1 MASKLSLANV
11 PLFIGGLFMVYLAVL
26 DETLFNFI
34 LDNTVQN
41 QFTIALATTVAAALP
56 MFFAVGFIK
65 RTILRRWQTIY
76 YYEKMLM
83 GQSFWILTIILLG
96 AITFIIIVEEGVH
109 QYSSEILSV
118 TNSKFHHFFRIFS
131 ISGGSKPKKHNLIGM
146 LIKLIQ
152 WEFVSVVVL

>member
-96 AITFIIIVEEGVH
+96 AITLIIIVEEGIH
-109 QYSSEILSV
+109 QLNAPV
-118 TNSKFHHFFRIFS
+118 VAGCTLFS
-131 ISGGSKPKKHNLIGM
+131 IYLVIYSLNTRQKYYP
-146 LIKLIQ
+146 
-152 WEFVSVVVL
+152 

>member
-1 MASKLSLANV
+1 MISYSNKRTLASI

-34 LDNTVQN
+34 LDNTVQD
-41 QFTIALATTVAAALP
+41 QFTIALATTIAAAFP

-96 AITFIIIVEEGVH
+96 AITFIIVNEEGIH
-109 QYSSEILSV
+109 QLNAPVVVGCIL
-118 TNSKFHHFFRIFS
+118 FS
-131 ISGGSKPKKHNLIGM
+131 IYLIIYS
-146 LIKLIQ
+146 LNTRQKYYP
-152 WEFVSVVVL
+152 

>member
-11 PLFIGGLFMVYLAVL
+11 PLFIGGIFMVYLAVL

-76 YYEKMLM
+76 YYEKMLL

-96 AITFIIIVEEGVH
+96 AITFITVNEEGIH
-109 QYSSEILSV
+109 QLNVPVIVGCGL
-118 TNSKFHHFFRIFS
+118 FS
-131 ISGGSKPKKHNLIGM
+131 IYLVIYSFNTRQKYYP
-146 LIKLIQ
+146 
-152 WEFVSVVVL
+152 

>member
-34 LDNTVQN
+34 LDNTVKD
-41 QFTIALATTVAAALP
+41 QFTIALATTIAAAFP

-76 YYEKMLM
+76 YYEKMLS
-83 GQSFWILTIILLG
+83 GASFWLLTIILLNV
-96 AITFIIIVEEGVH
+96 ITFIIVNEQGIH
-109 QYSSEILSV
+109 QFNIPILAGCV
-118 TNSKFHHFFRIFS
+118 LFTIYLVIH
-131 ISGGSKPKKHNLIGM
+131 
-146 LIKLIQ
+146 
-152 WEFVSVVVL
+152 EFKIRQKYNP

>member
-1 MASKLSLANV
+1 MVSKLSLANV

-34 LDNTVQN
+34 LDNTVQD
-41 QFTIALATTVAAALP
+41 QFTIALATTVAAAFP

-96 AITFIIIVEEGVH
+96 AITSIIIVEEGVH
-109 QYSSEILSV
+109 QLNVPVIVGCVL
-118 TNSKFHHFFRIFS
+118 FS
-131 ISGGSKPKKHNLIGM
+131 IYLVIYSFNTRQKYYP
-146 LIKLIQ
+146 
-152 WEFVSVVVL
+152 

>member
-34 LDNTVQN
+34 LDNTAQD
-41 QFTIALATTVAAALP
+41 QFTIALATTIAAAFP

-96 AITFIIIVEEGVH
+96 AITSIIIVEEGIQQLNVPIVTGC
-109 QYSSEILSV
+109 IL
-118 TNSKFHHFFRIFS
+118 FS
-131 ISGGSKPKKHNLIGM
+131 IYLVIYSLNTRQKYYP
-146 LIKLIQ
+146 
-152 WEFVSVVVL
+152 

>member
-34 LDNTVQN
+34 LDNTAQT
-41 QFTIALATTVAAALP
+41 QFTIALATTVAAAFP

-96 AITFIIIVEEGVH
+96 AITSIIIVEEGIH
-109 QYSSEILSV
+109 QLNVPVVTGCIL
-118 TNSKFHHFFRIFS
+118 FS
-131 ISGGSKPKKHNLIGM
+131 IYLIIYS
-146 LIKLIQ
+146 LSTRQKYYP
-152 WEFVSVVVL
+152 

>member
-1 MASKLSLANV
+1 MTSKLRTADI

-96 AITFIIIVEEGVH
+96 AITFITVNEEGIH
-109 QYSSEILSV
+109 QLNVPIVTGCILFSVYLIIYSLN
-118 TNSKFHHFFRIFS
+118 TRQKYY
-131 ISGGSKPKKHNLIGM
+131 P
-146 LIKLIQ
+146 
-152 WEFVSVVVL
+152 

>member
-1 MASKLSLANV
+1 MASKLRIADI

-96 AITFIIIVEEGVH
+96 AITSIIIVEEGIH
-109 QYSSEILSV
+109 QLNVPIVTGCIL
-118 TNSKFHHFFRIFS
+118 FS
-131 ISGGSKPKKHNLIGM
+131 IYLVIYSLNTRQKYYP
-146 LIKLIQ
+146 
-152 WEFVSVVVL
+152 

>member
-1 MASKLSLANV
+1 MASKLSLANN

-34 LDNTVQN
+34 LDNTVQD
-41 QFTIALATTVAAALP
+41 QFTIALATTVAAAFP

-96 AITFIIIVEEGVH
+96 AITSIIIVEEGVH
-109 QYSSEILSV
+109 QLNAPVVGGCILFSVYLIIYSLN
-118 TNSKFHHFFRIFS
+118 TRQKYY
-131 ISGGSKPKKHNLIGM
+131 P
-146 LIKLIQ
+146 
-152 WEFVSVVVL
+152 

>member
-1 MASKLSLANV
+1 MASKLRSADI

-34 LDNTVQN
+34 LDNTVQD
-41 QFTIALATTVAAALP
+41 QFTIALATTIAAAFP

-109 QYSSEILSV
+109 QLNAPVVGGCILFSVYLIIYSLN
-118 TNSKFHHFFRIFS
+118 TRQKYY
-131 ISGGSKPKKHNLIGM
+131 P
-146 LIKLIQ
+146 
-152 WEFVSVVVL
+152 

>member
-1 MASKLSLANV
+1 MASKLRSADI

-34 LDNTVQN
+34 LDNTVQD
-41 QFTIALATTVAAALP
+41 QFTIALATTIAAAFP

-96 AITFIIIVEEGVH
+96 AITSIIIVEEGVH
-109 QYSSEILSV
+109 QLNAPVVGGCILFSVYLIIYSLN
-118 TNSKFHHFFRIFS
+118 TRQKYY
-131 ISGGSKPKKHNLIGM
+131 P
-146 LIKLIQ
+146 
-152 WEFVSVVVL
+152 

>member
-96 AITFIIIVEEGVH
+96 AITFIIVNEEGIH
-109 QYSSEILSV
+109 QLNAPVVVGCIL
-118 TNSKFHHFFRIFS
+118 FS
-131 ISGGSKPKKHNLIGM
+131 IYLIIYSLSTRKKYYP
-146 LIKLIQ
+146 
-152 WEFVSVVVL
+152 

>member
-96 AITFIIIVEEGVH
+96 AITFIIIVEEGIH
-109 QYSSEILSV
+109 QLNVPVVTGCIL
-118 TNSKFHHFFRIFS
+118 FS
-131 ISGGSKPKKHNLIGM
+131 IYLIIYS
-146 LIKLIQ
+146 LSTRQKYYP
-152 WEFVSVVVL
+152 

>member
-34 LDNTVQN
+34 LDNTVQD
-41 QFTIALATTVAAALP
+41 QFTIALATTVAAAFP

-96 AITFIIIVEEGVH
+96 AITSIIIVEEGVH
-109 QYSSEILSV
+109 QLNAPVVGGCIL
-118 TNSKFHHFFRIFS
+118 FS
-131 ISGGSKPKKHNLIGM
+131 IYLIIYS
-146 LIKLIQ
+146 LNTRQKYYP
-152 WEFVSVVVL
+152 